1 MERDLKHHLKPLLIK
16 AALAL
21 LLVASAATDAS
32 PASPLRAPQGGASRN
47 KQAAALVEEGAAALE
62 RNDLA
67 AAKALFQRA
76 IQADPNNSTAHT
88 FLGMIADRAGD
99 LVEAEHHFAAAAIAD
114 PLSPYARNNHGAV
127 LLKLGRVKQATAQF
141 ETSLRLDKNQ
151 PNALV
156 NLAQIRFASG
166 TTEGFRSALEL
177 FARAQAIAPDAEV
190 ARALVVTALSLGER
204 ERAATYYRDYASRV
218 SNLNAQAI
226 SPASRAELGAALLQA
241 KLINEAVTELS
252 AAVTADQTNVSAIVN
267 LARAYRAQSD
277 IKSAG
282 RLLETAVARGLD
294 AAPIYAELA
303 DIYESIGRVE
313 NAIPAMRLAVER
325 DPQSEAYRFRYALLL
340 IDTKAPKAAVIRLQE
355 ALAQFPRSAQLWFA
369 LGIAYFSDYQTDEA
383 AKAFARTIELDPK
396 AAPAIA
402 YMGFIN
408 TELGQYSEAIAFYE
422 RALAANEQFAA
433 AHFMLADVLM
443 KQSTVDTARAEKH
456 LTRALALDPTLT
468 LARFALAKLYVSSG
482 RLADAAT
489 EFELVIKEEPNLAD
503 AYYQLSRT
511 YARLKRKVEAES
523 ALAAFKRLKE
533 KEKEQAEVERKDLVR
548 RLANVRF

>member
-1 MERDLKHHLKPLLIK
+1 MRRDPAHHLKLSLIV
-16 AALAL
+16 AASAL
-21 LLVASAATDAS
+21 LLAASAANGAS
-32 PASPLRAPQGGASRN
+32 AALSLRATQNTQSRS

-62 RNDLA
+62 KNELA

-76 IQADPNNSTAHT
+76 LEADPNSATAHT
-88 FLGMIADRAGD
+88 FLGVIADRAGD
-99 LVEAEHHFAAAAIAD
+99 LAEAERHFAAAAIAD
-114 PLSPYARNNHGAV
+114 PLSPSARNNHGAV

-151 PNALV
+151 PSALV

-166 TTEGFRSALEL
+166 TPEGFRAALEL
-177 FARAQAIAPDAEV
+177 FERAQAIAPDAEV
-190 ARALVVTALSLGER
+190 ARALVVTALNLGQR
-204 ERAATYYRDYASRV
+204 ERTATYYRDYVARL
-218 SNLNAQAI
+218 SNAGGEAN
-226 SPASRAELGAALLQA
+226 SSSSRAELGEALLQA
-241 KLINEAVTELS
+241 KLIDEAVTELT
-252 AAVTADQTNVSAIVN
+252 AAVAADQTNVKAIVN
-267 LARAYRAQSD
+267 LARAYRAQND

-294 AAPIYAELA
+294 AAPVYAELA

-325 DPQSEAYRFRYALLL
+325 DPQSEAYRFRYALML

-355 ALAQFPRSAQLWFA
+355 ALSQFPRSAQLWFA

-383 AKAFARTIELDPK
+383 ARAFTRTIELDPK

-402 YMGFIN
+402 YMGFIS
-408 TELGQYSEAIAFYE
+408 TELGQYAEAIAYYE

-443 KQSTVDTARAEKH
+443 KQSTVDTTRAETH

-482 RLADAAT
+482 RLADAAAQ
-489 EFELVIKEEPNLAD
+489 FEVVIKEEPNFAD
-503 AYYQLSRT
+503 AYYQLSRA
-511 YARLKRKVEAES
+511 YMRLKRKAEADS
-523 ALAAFKRLKE
+523 ALASFKRLKE
-533 KEKEQAEVERKDLVR
+533 TQKEQAEVERKDLVR